1 MAGNVRIR
9 VLVLDVE
16 EDLGRG
22 TDVEIP
28 GRMSFNDFLDLAG
41 RIYPRFRARFFP
53 DGSLAPY
60 AKVFLNGRALTGTEA
75 EITPGSE
82 VLFFPAIHGG

>member
-16 EDLGRG
+16 EELSRG
-22 TDVEIP
+22 TDMEIP
-28 GRMSFNDFLDLAG
+28 GRMTFKEFMDLAG
-41 RIYPRFRARFFP
+41 RRYPRFRARFFP
-53 DGSLAPY
+53 EGSLAPY
-60 AKVFLNGRALTGTEA
+60 AKVFLNGRALAGPEA
-75 EITPGSE
+75 EIGPGSE